1 MYAVTISEPGG
12 PDVLQWREVPEPEP
26 APDEV
31 VIDVY
36 AAGVNRADL
45 LQRQGYYP
53 PPPGASDYPGLECSG
68 TVRAC
73 GADVTQWRVDDQV
86 CALLPG
92 GGYAERV
99 AVHESLVLPVPD
111 NVSVTAAA
119 ALVEVAATVY
129 SNVTQFGR
137 LAAGESVLIHGGSG
151 GVGSFAIQWA
161 RTIGATVFTTS
172 RSANHEMLS
181 RLGADVTI
189 DYGTEDFGEV
199 VAEHTNGLG
208 VDVILDVM
216 GAAYLDKNVDAL
228 APDGRCAIIGMQGG
242 RKGELSVGKLLAK
255 RGTIMAAG
263 LRSRP
268 LADRAAIVAG
278 LGEEVWPHVSAG
290 RLQPVIASRVP
301 MAQASAAHE
310 AMEQGGHVGKILLT
324 T

>member
-1 MYAVTISEPGG
+1 MYAVTITTPGG
-12 PDVLQWREVPEPEP
+12 PEALEWREVPEPEP

-31 VIDVY
+31 VIDVD

-45 LQRQGYYP
+45 LQRQGHYP
-53 PPPGASDYPGLECSG
+53 PPAGASVYPGLECAG
-68 TVRAC
+68 TVNAC
-73 GADVTQWRVDDQV
+73 GSDVTKWRVGDEV
-86 CALLPG
+86 CALLSG

-111 NVSVTAAA
+111 SISVAASA

-137 LAAGESVLIHGGSG
+137 LSAGESVLIHGGSG

-161 RTIGATVFTTS
+161 RAIGATVYTTARPS
-172 RSANHEMLS
+172 NHEMLS

-189 DYGTEDFGEV
+189 DYSTEDFVEV

-216 GAAYLDKNVDAL
+216 GASYLGRNVDAL
-228 APDGRCAIIGMQGG
+228 APDGRLAIVGMQGG
-242 RKGELSVGKLLAK
+242 RKGELPLGKLLAK

-268 LADRAAIVAG
+268 LADRASIVAG
-278 LGEEVWPHVSAG
+278 LERDVWPHVSAG
-290 RLQPVIASRVP
+290 RVQPVIASRIP
-301 MAQASAAHE
+301 MAQASVAHE
-310 AMEQGGHVGKILLT
+310 AMENGGYVGKILLT